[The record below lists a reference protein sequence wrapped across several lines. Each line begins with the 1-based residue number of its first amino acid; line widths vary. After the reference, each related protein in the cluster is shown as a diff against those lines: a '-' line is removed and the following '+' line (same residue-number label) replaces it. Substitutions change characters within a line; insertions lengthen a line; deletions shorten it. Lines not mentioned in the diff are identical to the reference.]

1 MGEIVI
7 VEFLPQKRLKNLKKK
22 GEGENDMHAQQREE
36 KQRK

>member
-1 MGEIVI
+1 VGEIVI

-22 GEGENDMHAQQREE
+22 EEGENDVHGQQREE